1 MIRLKSPQIELK
13 DVIQDCIY
21 NFRDSNKK
29 ESIEKIIPEIEKFHE
44 KYREYASK
52 NELHLFKDPF
62 ASNNDLNNILVGLYT
77 NKLSKINEKARNYY
91 NLIMNYTTETNDVVI
106 FSDEF
111 KICPLCQTTE
121 VNTLDHYLPKTKFP
135 SLAVSPLNLIPICSK
150 CNKNKSDYFSENAHS
165 NLLHIYFDDIS
176 ESHWLKSNVKFS
188 FDKIENFI
196 MDIDFF
202 VDASAFNNKIL
213 LSRVEMTF
221 NKYNIG
227 QTYEILAKTAFNNQV
242 DSFLRTFIA
251 SGEDKLKEDIY
262 NIIKHYNDENR
273 WEYVFYNEIISQ
285 NTWPSIIKA
294 FNKYIEFN
302 KNV

>member
-29 ESIEKIIPEIEKFHE
+29 ESIEKIIPEIEKFHD

-111 KICPLCQTTE
+111 KICPLCQT
-121 VNTLDHYLPKTKFP
+121 
-135 SLAVSPLNLIPICSK
+135 
-150 CNKNKSDYFSENAHS
+150 
-165 NLLHIYFDDIS
+165 
-176 ESHWLKSNVKFS
+176 
-188 FDKIENFI
+188 
-196 MDIDFF
+196 
-202 VDASAFNNKIL
+202 
-213 LSRVEMTF
+213 
-221 NKYNIG
+221 
-227 QTYEILAKTAFNNQV
+227 
-242 DSFLRTFIA
+242 
-251 SGEDKLKEDIY
+251 
-262 NIIKHYNDENR
+262 
-273 WEYVFYNEIISQ
+273 
-285 NTWPSIIKA
+285 
-294 FNKYIEFN
+294 
-302 KNV
+302 

>member
-1 MIRLKSPQIELK
+1 
-13 DVIQDCIY
+13 
-21 NFRDSNKK
+21 
-29 ESIEKIIPEIEKFHE
+29 
-44 KYREYASK
+44 
-52 NELHLFKDPF
+52 
-62 ASNNDLNNILVGLYT
+62 
-77 NKLSKINEKARNYY
+77 
-91 NLIMNYTTETNDVVI
+91 
-106 FSDEF
+106 
-111 KICPLCQTTE
+111 
-121 VNTLDHYLPKTKFP
+121 
-135 SLAVSPLNLIPICSK
+135 
-150 CNKNKSDYFSENAHS
+150 
-165 NLLHIYFDDIS
+165 
-176 ESHWLKSNVKFS
+176 
-188 FDKIENFI
+188 